1 MWQSAVLA
9 YRDPALFREVEAQ
22 WRVLNACAGR
32 GGCASWN
39 TTLTNDFAREGY
51 GMSQRNGV
59 WHDTAETERPGTP
72 GSGLGV
78 MFSPTRAADPIAAAL
93 RQYTCTP
100 QHRTVRMA
108 HMFLSHT
115 RSGVVQALGEL
126 RDKGC
131 DVRVIL
137 STRGA
142 AKVLGAGALRAV
154 GAQVSCTP
162 AIHEKAV
169 LVDAVRVSDGRPD
182 KMLMMGSQSLSAR
195 ALRNND
201 ESLMRLTTHDATGAS
216 ASGNAAVWN
225 AYNKQWSAILAK
237 RTVCD

>member
-1 MWQSAVLA
+1 MAKRS
-9 YRDPALFREVEAQ
+9 
-22 WRVLNACAGR
+22 
-32 GGCASWN
+32 
-39 TTLTNDFAREGY
+39 
-51 GMSQRNGV
+51 NGV
-59 WHDTAETERPGTP
+59 WHDTAEAERLGSP

-78 MFSPTRAADPIAAAL
+78 TFSPTRAADPITVAL

-100 QHRTVRMA
+100 QHRTVKVA

-115 RSGVVQALGEL
+115 RASVVQALGEL

-142 AKVLGAGALRAV
+142 AKVLGAGALRNV

-162 AIHEKAV
+162 AVHEKVV
-169 LVDAVRVSDGRPD
+169 LVDAVRIADGRPD
-182 KMLMMGSQSLSAR
+182 KLTLMGSQSLSGR

-201 ESLMRLTTHDATGAS
+201 EALMRLSTHDAAGAAAS
-216 ASGNAAVWN
+216 ANAAVWN
-225 AYNKQWSAILAK
+225 AYSKQWSAILAK
-237 RTVCD
+237 RTICD